1 MAAAAGVLVSLLESS
16 CSVPS
21 NTRLHSR
28 DGVGTT
34 SHGLL
39 ARLAAP
45 DANSSAADAVLA
57 AESASVPGVLGH
69 FLLYGSVNTVLV
81 IPR

>member
-1 MAAAAGVLVSLLESS
+1 MAAAAGVLVSLLMSFCPMSS
-16 CSVPS
+16 Y
-21 NTRLHSR
+21 TRLHLR

-69 FLLYGSVNTVLV
+69 FLLYGSVNTAPV

>member
-1 MAAAAGVLVSLLESS
+1 MASAAGVLVSLLMSFCPMSS
-16 CSVPS
+16 Y
-21 NTRLHSR
+21 TRLLLR

-69 FLLYGSVNTVLV
+69 FLLYGSVNTAPV